1 MAEGDCSTPGNRV
14 DSDVHDPRGEL
25 VRHIVLPAG
34 NLRTAITQHLDEN
47 GRGLDR
53 TTLHLLAATRDI
65 LGDISRKGAD
75 IAVQP
80 ERVLPDS

>member
-1 MAEGDCSTPGNRV
+1 MAEGDRSNSGNPIGT
-14 DSDVHDPRGEL
+14 DFHNPRGEL
-25 VRHIVLPAG
+25 FRHVVLPAG
-34 NLRTAITQHLDEN
+34 NLQTAIMQHLDEN
-47 GRGLDR
+47 GRGLDQ

-80 ERVLPDS
+80 DPQSPSS